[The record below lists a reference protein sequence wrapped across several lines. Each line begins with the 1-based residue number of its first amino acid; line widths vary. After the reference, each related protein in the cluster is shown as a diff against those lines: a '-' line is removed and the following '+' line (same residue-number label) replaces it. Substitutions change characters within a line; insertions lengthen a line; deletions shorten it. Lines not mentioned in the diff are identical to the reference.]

1 MTWRPS
7 SQSTATATSKP
18 SVGRMA
24 SRTSWRRSMA
34 PKLRS
39 ATVRSRGGVVGD
51 GVAGVVTIWGRVYG
65 IGLLEDGGGRMEAG
79 GCVAGRRGGGARVGD
94 VGCWTLEQEAG
105 RRRFGAAA
113 AHQAR

>member
-39 ATVRSRGGVVGD
+39 ATVRSRGGVAGD

-65 IGLLEDGGGRMEAG
+65 IGLLEVGGGRMEAG
-79 GCVAGRRGGGARVGD
+79 GRVAGRRGGGRRGGG
-94 VGCWTLEQEAG
+94 VGCWTLEAG
-105 RRRFGAAA
+105 SGEKEVWRGGSP
-113 AHQAR
+113 